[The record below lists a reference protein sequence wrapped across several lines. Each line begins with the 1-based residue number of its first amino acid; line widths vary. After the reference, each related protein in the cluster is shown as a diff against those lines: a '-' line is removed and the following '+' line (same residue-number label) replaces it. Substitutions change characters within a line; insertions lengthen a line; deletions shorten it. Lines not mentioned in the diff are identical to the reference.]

1 MKKLVIGLFILFFS
15 TFCFS
20 EVFNNGEQIV
30 DAFLDHGEYV
40 KIIEDINNIDYF
52 PKVSICY
59 ISIDEDDIEIATSFN
74 EKGGSYNSY
83 NIKKWNIESDEKGN
97 IIITRK

>member
-1 MKKLVIGLFILFFS
+1 MLYSFRHFVFQKF
-15 TFCFS
+15 
-20 EVFNNGEQIV
+20 FNNAEQIV
-30 DAFLDHGEYV
+30 DAFLDYGKYV
-40 KIIEDINNIDYF
+40 KIIENNNNIDYF

-74 EKGGSYNSY
+74 ENGGSNNSY